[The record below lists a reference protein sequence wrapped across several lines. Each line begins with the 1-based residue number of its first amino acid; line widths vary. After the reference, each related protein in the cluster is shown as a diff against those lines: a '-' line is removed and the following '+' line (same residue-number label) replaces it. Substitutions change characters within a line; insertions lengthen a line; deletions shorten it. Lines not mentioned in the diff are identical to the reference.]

1 MKLHRI
7 NSLRI
12 PGRMLEAYNAVDA
25 VVLKEL
31 IVKLRYKELLELEA
45 DYRLGAVRL
54 AELKALEPKGLVAR
68 VLHRMDI
75 VVKGFS
81 LWRHKR
87 RVRGVD
93 AILLGYEIFDEI
105 LPSKDIEAEA
115 LKIRAE
121 DKGYYFG
128 RALRV

>member
-31 IVKLRYKELLELEA
+31 IVKLRYKELLELEE

-54 AELKALEPKGLVAR
+54 AELKALKRKGLVAR

-75 VVKGFS
+75 AVKGFS
-81 LWRHKR
+81 LWRCKR